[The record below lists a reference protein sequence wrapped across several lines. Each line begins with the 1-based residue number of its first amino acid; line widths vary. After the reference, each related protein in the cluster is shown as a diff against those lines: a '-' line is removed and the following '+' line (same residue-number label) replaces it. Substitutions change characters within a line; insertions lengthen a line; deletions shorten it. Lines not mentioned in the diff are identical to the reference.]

1 MPAIVHNL
9 VAARRGIACL
19 RPISANCGAR
29 SRTYVLDTSKGRSM
43 NWDRIEGNW
52 KQMKGSIKE
61 KWGKLT
67 DDEFDT
73 IAGKRD
79 KLIGKIQ
86 ERYGVS
92 HDEADAQ
99 VKIFENEYDTRH

>member
-1 MPAIVHNL
+1 
-9 VAARRGIACL
+9 
-19 RPISANCGAR
+19 
-29 SRTYVLDTSKGRSM
+29 
-43 NWDRIEGNW
+43 NW

-73 IAGKRD
+73 IGGKRD

-86 ERYGVS
+86 ERYGCS
-92 HDEADAQ
+92 RDEADAQ